1 MYKAMHETNSDLH
14 TVQQWAPGSQI
25 QEHWLGMYYEH
36 SSGTQIQL

>member
-14 TVQQWAPGSQI
+14 TVQQWCLSQI

-36 SSGTQIQL
+36 SFGTQIKL